1 MSGSDGHRLGMDHL
15 GVILMTLL
23 LGGSVIARVGQYT
36 AAQAGPA
43 VVLSLLLAALGAALV
58 LARLYRVVTQ
68 ADMADGLHG
77 LHGLLVAGWGR
88 SIARV
93 LCLAL
98 LLECTATL
106 AGAAQSGAGHLHA
119 ALAAAGASSAGTLP
133 VQVTAAAGLLLLGAT
148 ALMRPARTVLLVCAL
163 LTVKIGI
170 GVLLLALAARYVHY
184 AHWIPWVPP
193 ATAPYRFGLG
203 GVLAAAVPLLGIFAS
218 AGLALGV
225 PGVPVGGL
233 ARRPLTMLMVLVAAT
248 LMLIALAALQAGL
261 VDYPALASSRPLT
274 VALRSHPQLSWML
287 PWLPLAGY
295 AGLAA
300 LQLVLLMLA
309 TRLALPLWP
318 LGNEGDPPA
327 ACVATVAIILLATLL
342 ALWLPAGVLPTMPGP
357 VGLLVVAAL
366 CLGGLQRRSEVTRSP
381 ADAVLGMV
389 AAALCLLPLLR

>member
-58 LARLYRVVTQ
+58 LACLYRVVTQ
-68 ADMADGLHG
+68 ADMADG

-119 ALAAAGASSAGTLP
+119 ALAAGASSAGTLP

-148 ALMRPARTVLLVCAL
+148 ALMRPARTVLLVCGL

-225 PGVPVGGL
+225 PGLPVGGL

-381 ADAVLGMV
+381 ADAVLGMA

>member
-43 VVLSLLLAALGAALV
+43 VVLSLLLAAIGAALV
-58 LARLYRVVTQ
+58 LARLYRVVLR
-68 ADMADGLHG
+68 ADVADG

-88 SIARV
+88 PIARV

-119 ALAAAGASSAGTLP
+119 ALAAASASSAVTLP
-133 VQVTAAAGLLLLGAT
+133 VQVTAAAGLLLLGAA

-184 AHWIPWVPP
+184 AYWIPWVPP

-225 PGVPVGGL
+225 PGLPVGGL

-287 PWLPLAGY
+287 PWLPLAGC

-300 LQLVLLMLA
+300 LQLVLLMLG
-309 TRLALPLWP
+309 TRLARALWAP
-318 LGNEGDPPA
+318 ADEGSHSA
-327 ACVATVAIILLATLL
+327 RVATVAIILLATLL

-357 VGLLVVAAL
+357 VALLVVAAL

-381 ADAVLGMV
+381 ADAVLGMA

>member
-58 LARLYRVVTQ
+58 LARLCRVVMQ
-68 ADMADGLHG
+68 AGMADGLY
-77 LHGLLVAGWGR
+77 GLLVAGWGR

-93 LCLAL
+93 LCVAL

-106 AGAAQSGAGHLHA
+106 AGAAQSAAGHLHA
-119 ALAAAGASSAGTLP
+119 ALAASASSAGTLP

-225 PGVPVGGL
+225 PGLPVGGL

-318 LGNEGDPPA
+318 LGDEGDPPA

-357 VGLLVVAAL
+357 VALLVVAVL

-381 ADAVLGMV
+381 ADAVLGMA